1 MKFFIMGLVL
11 IGQSMASDHFDGK
24 VFFNPWG
31 VNNQK
36 ILIDVLSWKIKGS
49 AAKWPE
55 NVEIDPKPIPHPTA
69 SSYVV
74 TWVNHSTFLIQTG
87 TLNILTDPIWAERA
101 SPVSFAGPKRV
112 VKPGIKFSELPKIDV
127 VLVSHNHYD
136 HLDSQTLKDLSDVH
150 APLILVPL
158 GDKLWLEKSGVK
170 NIHEMDWFQEKRI
183 QDTIITFLPAQHWS
197 ARGLFDR
204 NESLWGSWGINFKNT
219 KIYHAGDTGLGPHFK
234 QIREKWGAPQLALLP
249 IGAYEPRWFMKEMHM
264 NPADAVKAFKILE
277 AESAVGMHFGT
288 FQLTDEEYD
297 APAKVL
303 EKNLKE
309 ESIGPD
315 QFLTPKIGE
324 SYIFHK
330 EM

>member
-1 MKFFIMGLVL
+1 MKILIMVL
-11 IGQSMASDHFDGK
+11 ALMSQSMASDHFDGK
-24 VFFNPWG
+24 EFFNPWG

-36 ILIDVLSWKIKGS
+36 KLWDILSWKIKGS
-49 AAKWPE
+49 AAPWPDF
-55 NVEIDPKPIPHPTA
+55 VETDLKPIPHPTLN
-69 SSYVV
+69 SYVV
-74 TWVNHSTFLIQTG
+74 TWINHSTFLIQTG
-87 TLNILTDPIWAERA
+87 TLNILIDPIWGERA

-112 VKPGIKFSELPKIDV
+112 VNAGIKFSELPKIDL

-136 HLDSQTLKDLSDVH
+136 HLDNKTLKELSDVH

-158 GDKLWLEKSGVK
+158 GDKDWLHKSGVK
-170 NIHEMDWFQEKRI
+170 NVEEMDWFQEKRV

-264 NPADAVKAFKILE
+264 NPADAIKAFKILE

-309 ESIGPD
+309 EIIGPD